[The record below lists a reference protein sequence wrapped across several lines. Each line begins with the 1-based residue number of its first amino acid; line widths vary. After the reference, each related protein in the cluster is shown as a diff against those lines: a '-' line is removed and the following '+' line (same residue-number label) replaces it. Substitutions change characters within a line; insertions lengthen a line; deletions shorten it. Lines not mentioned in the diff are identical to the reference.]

1 MGDPRKAKKTF
12 HRPRMIWTTDQ
23 LNAELY
29 IMGSYGLRNKR
40 ELWRAET
47 EVARIRNQARAL
59 LALSAELRAEKE
71 RRLLNFLNRLGLARE
86 DATLDD
92 ILNLKIEDLLERRLQ
107 TIVMRKTGTSSPYQA
122 RQVVSHGH
130 VSIGNRKV
138 NIPGYIVKA
147 EEEHQIMIHIEVPGA
162 AAVQPA
168 SAVTSAAPG
177 SPTYV
182 SVTSSRC
189 PGPVPTADPWRP
201 TTTTP
206 CVLR

>member
-1 MGDPRKAKKTF
+1 
-12 HRPRMIWTTDQ
+12 MIWTTDQ

-40 ELWRAET
+40 ELWKAGT

-86 DATLDD
+86 GATLDD

-107 TIVMRKTGTSSPYQA
+107 TIVMRKTGTGSPYQA

-147 EEEHQIMIHIEVPGA
+147 EEEHQILIHIEVPGA

-168 SAVTSAAPG
+168 
-177 SPTYV
+177 
-182 SVTSSRC
+182 
-189 PGPVPTADPWRP
+189 TAS
-201 TTTTP
+201 
-206 CVLR
+206 

>member
-12 HRPRMIWTTDQ
+12 RRPRMIWTTDQ

-40 ELWRAET
+40 ELWKAET

-59 LALSAELRAEKE
+59 LALSTELRAEKE
-71 RRLLNFLNRLGLARE
+71 KRLLNFLSRLGLARE
-86 DATLDD
+86 GATLDD

-107 TIVMRKTGTSSPYQA
+107 TVVMKKTGATSPYQA
-122 RQVVSHGH
+122 RQIVSHGH

-147 EEEHQIMIHIEVPGA
+147 EEEHQIMVHIEVPGA
-162 AAVQPA
+162 AAAAQPA
-168 SAVTSAAPG
+168 AS
-177 SPTYV
+177 
-182 SVTSSRC
+182 
-189 PGPVPTADPWRP
+189 
-201 TTTTP
+201 
-206 CVLR
+206 

>member
-40 ELWRAET
+40 ELWKAET

-59 LALSAELRAEKE
+59 LALSAELRTEKE
-71 RRLLNFLNRLGLARE
+71 KRLLNFLNRLGLARE
-86 DATLDD
+86 GATLDD
-92 ILNLKIEDLLERRLQ
+92 ILNLKVEDLLERRLQ
-107 TIVMRKTGTSSPYQA
+107 TIIMKRTGTTSPYQA
-122 RQVVSHGH
+122 RQIVSHGH

-147 EEEHQIMIHIEVPGA
+147 EEEHQILIHIEVPGA

-168 SAVTSAAPG
+168 SAS
-177 SPTYV
+177 
-182 SVTSSRC
+182 
-189 PGPVPTADPWRP
+189 
-201 TTTTP
+201 
-206 CVLR
+206 